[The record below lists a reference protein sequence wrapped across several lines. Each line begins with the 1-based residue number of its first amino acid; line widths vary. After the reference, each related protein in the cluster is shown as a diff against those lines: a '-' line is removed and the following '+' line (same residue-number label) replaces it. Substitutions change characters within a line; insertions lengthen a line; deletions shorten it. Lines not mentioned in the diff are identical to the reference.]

1 MSMFEQP
8 VLPEEIEEDPAGEPA
23 KRPSRWS
30 PSNWSVRWKVVA
42 IVVIPLAVALALGG
56 LRVYNG
62 VTDARDLR
70 LAADRAHMVG
80 PIQDYIG
87 ALESAVLAYGAAT
100 DGPVARKAFDDSRG
114 ELQRKLSSTNVDP
127 DVRSGVTTLLNGGP
141 ALLDRVASNSI
152 GLVDTVTT
160 YAPMLLTAED
170 AITGSVRV
178 NDEKILAEAQ
188 GLSRAVGARGQ
199 MFMQK
204 LLVNR
209 GGELP
214 EPELRTRMI
223 TLAGTEPSTL
233 FGMSGVVG
241 VNSPDAKT
249 LQQQMVGR
257 MAIISNPAAVLV
269 GNPDLLQS
277 LQTTEDI
284 AKKVIAGTTSLTS
297 AVDKQATSARNVAIR
312 DAAIV
317 LGGILAALVLVLL
330 VARALVRPLRR
341 LREDALRVAHEDLPA
356 EIERIN
362 AGEQPMPIQPIAVQS
377 TEEIGQVAH
386 AVDDLHEQALL
397 MAAEQARLQVHVS
410 DMFETMSRRSRSLVD
425 QQLSLIDDLERNEQ
439 DPQRLAALFKLD
451 HLAARMRRTG
461 TNLLVLAGAK
471 IRREQTESMPVAA
484 IVGAAASQVEDYRRV
499 VTATTLD
506 SSVVGSAAGDIVHL
520 LAELID
526 NALRYSQPASQVR
539 VSAVQT
545 GNRGLVIEVSDT
557 GLGMTGGDIRM
568 ANTRLESGGEVTP
581 YTTRHMGLFVVGR
594 LARQHGLVVRLRSS
608 VAGEPRSGATVG
620 VFIPAELIERP
631 QVPGWTGPEHRAV
644 TPMEEP
650 ASGTTTAHRREDVVG
665 SDVVGSDVV
674 GSAAR
679 HADPSLLGL
688 PNRNGSESPQ
698 DEPLL
703 PQRDPGA
710 SGIVGVPEPAAEV
723 PPEPRTPANTS
734 AFFSSREQ
742 AAEQQ
747 GPAPAEQRDAPPAA
761 RGERPEPAPDE
772 HQPTAARTRPPSSPL
787 GDTDVIFQRMVSE
800 WLVDPSDLME
810 PFQSWES
817 VWDSG
822 WVAAAQAEE
831 APVGRH
837 TEQGLPVREP
847 GARLVPGSAESPS
860 DDWPN
865 GTGQHRADDDYGVA
879 PGADEPIVHRD
890 PDAVRASLSS
900 HRSGVRAGR
909 SHAREDRPDWEQSPA
924 SGRYP
929 HPLAGEDNE

>member
-8 VLPEEIEEDPAGEPA
+8 VLPEEIEEDPAGESA

-56 LRVYNG
+56 LRVYNSM
-62 VTDARDLR
+62 TDARHLR

-87 ALESAVLAYGAAT
+87 ALESAVLAYGTAT
-100 DGPVARKAFDDSRG
+100 DGPVARKVFDDSRG
-114 ELQRKLSSTNVDP
+114 ELQRKMSSTNVDP

-141 ALLDRVASNSI
+141 VLLDRVASNSV
-152 GLVDTVTT
+152 GLVDTVTM

-178 NDEKILAEAQ
+178 NDERILAEAQ

-233 FGMSGVVG
+233 FGMSEVVG

-257 MAIISNPAAVLV
+257 MAIISDPASVLV

-297 AVDKQATSARNVAIR
+297 AVDKEATSARNAAIR

-330 VARALVRPLRR
+330 VARALVLPLRR
-341 LREDALRVAHEDLPA
+341 LREGALRVAHEDLPA

-397 MAAEQARLQVHVS
+397 MAAEQTRLQAHVS

-484 IVGAAASQVEDYRRV
+484 IIGAAASQVEDYQRV
-499 VTATTLD
+499 VTATVPD
-506 SSVVGSAAGDIVHL
+506 SAVVGSAAGDIVHL

-526 NALRYSQPASQVR
+526 NALLYSQPASEVR
-539 VSAVQT
+539 VSAVHT
-545 GNRGLVIEVSDT
+545 GNRGLVIEVSDA

-608 VAGEPRSGATVG
+608 VAGEPRSGTTVG
-620 VFIPAELIERP
+620 VFIPADLIERS
-631 QVPGWTGPEHRAV
+631 QVHGWMGPEHRAV
-644 TPMEEP
+644 TPMAEP
-650 ASGTTTAHRREDVVG
+650 APDTTTAHRREGVVGSDMVGSGMVG
-665 SDVVGSDVV
+665 SDVVGSDAL
-674 GSAAR
+674 GSAPR
-679 HADPSLLGL
+679 HVDASLLDQ
-688 PNRNGSESPQ
+688 PHRNGSESPQ

-710 SGIVGVPEPAAEV
+710 SGIVRVAEPPAEV
-723 PPEPRTPANTS
+723 PPEPRAPADTS

-742 AAEQQ
+742 TAEQQ
-747 GPAPAEQRDAPPAA
+747 G
-761 RGERPEPAPDE
+761 PAPDE

-822 WVAAAQAEE
+822 WAAAAQAEE

-865 GTGQHRADDDYGVA
+865 GTGHHRADDDYGVA
-879 PGADEPIVHRD
+879 PGADELVQRD

-909 SHAREDRPDWEQSPA
+909 SHAREDHPDWGQSPA

-929 HPLAGEDNE
+929 PLPGEDNE